1 MGRRRGSAFVIL
13 VAGGTGFIGGA
24 VVQALRRHGHPV
36 RVLSRGTT
44 GPVAGD
50 AGVTIVRGDVREPGS
65 LGAALAGVTAVVCA
79 VQFRGHPV
87 EVPAEGLTYD
97 EYDRKGTEHLV
108 AAAEAAGVRRF
119 VYVSGAGAGEGRTEE
134 WMVAKDR
141 AEAAVRGSALD
152 WTIVRPSWVYGPGD
166 RSLNK
171 FAMIARW
178 LPVVP
183 LTSLGGNRVRPVHVD
198 DVAEVIARCIDLPEA
213 SGQTIGV
220 GGPEFLTMRQVV
232 RTMLAVMGKRR
243 LILPTPV
250 PLVKLGAAVLYRLPG
265 RILSPR
271 AVDFANGEADV
282 DITAMRELVGVQPRP
297 LADGLGHLTRRSVD
311 A

>member
-1 MGRRRGSAFVIL
+1 MIL
-13 VAGGTGFIGGA
+13 VAGGSGFIGRA
-24 VVQALRRHGHPV
+24 VVAALRRRGHPV

-44 GPVAGD
+44 CPARTD
-50 AGVTIVRGDVREPGS
+50 AGVTMVRADVREPAS
-65 LGAALAGVTAVVCA
+65 LDPAMVDVTAVVAA
-79 VQFRGHPV
+79 VQFPGHPV
-87 EVPAEGLTYD
+87 EVPREGLTYD
-97 EYDRKGTEHLV
+97 AFDRKGTEHLV
-108 AAAEAAGVRRF
+108 AAAQAAGVRRF
-119 VYVSGAGAGEGRTEE
+119 VYVSGAGAGEGRPEE
-134 WMVAKDR
+134 WFVAKDR
-141 AEAAVRGSALD
+141 AESAVRGSGLD

-171 FAMIARW
+171 FALLARW

-183 LTSLGGNRVRPVHVD
+183 LTSMGGNRVRPVHVD
-198 DVAEVIARCIDLPEA
+198 DVADVIARCVDLPET

-232 RTMLAVMGKRR
+232 RTMLAVMGKKR

-250 PLVKLGAAVLYRLPG
+250 PLVKIGSAVLYRLPG

-282 DITAMRELVGVQPRP
+282 DIAAMRELVGVDPRP
-297 LADGLGHLTRRSVD
+297 LADGLGHLTRRRAD